1 MIEVESLNKSYGSN
15 RVLIDFDIGIEEGEV
30 HALLGSNGAG
40 KSTLARIL
48 TGLTPFE
55 SGTIRLRGKTYRPRS
70 RREASGNGIVMVF
83 QELNVI
89 PTLTVA
95 ENLFFD
101 RLPNRAG
108 WIDRRQLNSAATE
121 ALARVGLGELDP
133 ETPASHLGV
142 GQQQL
147 IEIAG
152 ALTQKARLLILDEP
166 TSALTGPEIDSLF
179 ENIERLRAGGVAI
192 IYISHRMEEI
202 ARISDRVTVLR
213 DGKRISTHH
222 SKRVE
227 SPQLIREMSGS
238 EIAERKGA
246 AAVDR
251 GADVGLAV
259 CALSAGP
266 LVRDISFEV
275 RRGEI
280 VGIAGLIGAGRTE
293 TLRAIFGADPI
304 ESGEVSG
311 ARPTSPAV
319 SVRRGIALIP
329 EDRKEDGLLLD
340 KSIESNMTLSVL
352 GQFSTGGWM
361 NRGKLN
367 AASQEA
373 GERLHLK
380 HDGVDRVVSELS
392 GGNQQKVVIARW
404 LLRDSKVFLFDEP
417 TRGVDVAAKEAIYEL
432 LDELAARGKTIVVVS
447 SDFLEL
453 MKISHRILVMSNGR
467 ITGEF
472 EQEEWSQE
480 KLTEAAFAGFSN
492 PGLS

>member
-1 MIEVESLNKSYGSN
+1 MIQVESLNKSYGSN
-15 RVLIDFDIGIEEGEV
+15 RVLIDFDISIESGEV

-40 KSTLARIL
+40 KSTLAKIL
-48 TGLTPFE
+48 AGLTPFE
-55 SGTIRLRGKTYRPRS
+55 SGSIEFEGTPYRPIS
-70 RREASGNGIVMVF
+70 RREASDRGIVMVF

-95 ENLFFD
+95 ENLFFN
-101 RLPNRAG
+101 RLPHRAG
-108 WIDRRQLNSAATE
+108 WINRSGLNHAATE
-121 ALARVGLGELDP
+121 ALARVGLEELDP
-133 ETPASHLGV
+133 ETPASRLGV

-152 ALTQKARLLILDEP
+152 ALTQKARILILDEP

-179 ENIERLRAGGVAI
+179 ENIERLRSEGVAV
-192 IYISHRMEEI
+192 IYISHRMEEL

-213 DGKRISTHH
+213 DGKRISTHQ
-222 SKRVE
+222 SKQVE
-227 SPQLIREMSGS
+227 SRQLIREMSGT
-238 EIAERKGA
+238 EIAQRSGGRP
-246 AAVDR
+246 VDTGSGIGLTVR
-251 GADVGLAV
+251 G
-259 CALSAGP
+259 LSAGP

-275 RRGEI
+275 RQGEI
-280 VGIAGLIGAGRTE
+280 LGIAGLIGAGRTE
-293 TLRAIFGADPI
+293 TLRAIFGADPVG
-304 ESGEVSG
+304 SGEVSG
-311 ARPTSPAV
+311 GRPTSPAA

-340 KSIESNMTLSVL
+340 KSIESNMTLNVL
-352 GQFSTGGWM
+352 GQFSKGGWM
-361 NRGKLN
+361 SRGKL
-367 AASQEA
+367 EA
-373 GERLHLK
+373 VSREVGARMELK
-380 HDGVDRVVSELS
+380 HEGVDKATGELS

-404 LLRDSKVFLFDEP
+404 LLKDSNIFLFDEP

-432 LDELAARGKTIVVVS
+432 LDELAAKGKTIVVVS

-472 EQEEWSQE
+472 EPEEWSQE